1 MRRNNIFTIVSG
13 LALMS
18 AMLFSCQKESS
29 NPVVQPSEIG
39 FRSNVTT
46 KTLVDSEDDIVS
58 TGGFRVYGYLTVGDD
73 ATPYPVFD
81 PDGDGVEEGVEVNDE
96 DDDGNWDYSP
106 KRYWVLDA
114 EYSFL
119 GIYPSD
125 ALVSIPDLSTPL
137 NFTYRHTD
145 AECDFMAAKVGS
157 ATRETS
163 GSGVSM
169 KFEHMLSNININLQ
183 RETILDFIS
192 VKSYTLSGMY
202 KEVSYALSD
211 EGQEW
216 VPTPSGDRSFSVTGD
231 FQEPLFLRYGIPV
244 SLLGEDGINCIPG
257 ENLEADV
264 KLVLDCLVTVD
275 GVETSKEITLDFPAG
290 TWEKGKKYT
299 YSSTLNAEGGTSS
312 GGDEPSVSLDI
323 ELDETCFSGQA
334 VQVTCY
340 GLETDNVEN
349 DVLIQYAV
357 SDTEPQSDAEWTD
370 VDKFTYYSYG
380 SACYLD
386 FIAPKLEPGIERTK
400 LWVRIKCDSQI
411 SNVASTN
418 FYSNE
423 NRYVIKLNGQNR
435 ALTYDYDTGITMTDY
450 VDQNPSGGQ
459 IFQIIYIDYMEN
471 LDPSLYT
478 ECRKGIIQTS
488 DGRYLWHYEGFTTV
502 MFDSVASEIC
512 FCAKSDGSYDLRIYN
527 YSSDSSDKYDYMQS
541 GVGDSYPVLGPV
553 SAEKIHSWSLVPVQ

>member
-1 MRRNNIFTIVSG
+1 MRKNNIFAIVSG

-18 AMLFSCQKESS
+18 VMLFSCQKEPSD
-29 NPVVQPSEIG
+29 PIEQQSEIG
-39 FRSNVTT
+39 FKSNVTT
-46 KTLVDSEDDIVS
+46 KTLVDSEDDIGS
-58 TGGFRVYGYLTVGDD
+58 TGGFRVYGYFNVGNDP
-73 ATPYPVFD
+73 AVYPVFD
-81 PDGDGVEEGVEVNDE
+81 PDGNGIEEGVVINDE
-96 DDDGNWDYSP
+96 DEDGNWEYSP
-106 KRYWVLDA
+106 KRYWTLGA

-125 ALVSIPDLSTPL
+125 AYVNIPDLSAPL

-145 AECDFMAAKVGS
+145 AECDFMAAKVGG
-157 ATRETS
+157 ATSENS
-163 GSGVSM
+163 GSGVIM
-169 KFEHMLSNININLQ
+169 NFEHMLANININLQ
-183 RETILDFIS
+183 REDILDFIS

-231 FQEPLFLRYGIPV
+231 FQEPLFLYYGSPV
-244 SLLGEDGINCIPG
+244 SLLGDDGINCIPG

-275 GVETSKEITLDFPAG
+275 GAETSKEITLDFPAG

-312 GGDEPSVSLDI
+312 GGDEPSVSLVI
-323 ELDETCFSGQA
+323 ELDEVCFSGKT
-334 VQVTCY
+334 VQVTCN

-370 VDKFTYYSYG
+370 VDEFDYSLYG
-380 SACYLD
+380 SYYFD
-386 FIAPKLEPGIERTK
+386 FVAPELEPGIGYTK
-400 LWVRIKCDSQI
+400 LWVRLKCDSQI
-411 SNVASTN
+411 SNVVSAY
-418 FYSNE
+418 FYTGDE
-423 NRYVIKLNGQNR
+423 WYVIKLNGQNR

-450 VDQNPSGGQ
+450 VDQNQSSDQP
-459 IFQIIYIDYMEN
+459 FQILYNDDVEN
-471 LDPSLYT
+471 IDPSLYT
-478 ECRKGIIQTS
+478 GCRKGVVRTS

-502 MFDSVASEIC
+502 MFYSVASEFC
-512 FCAKSDGSYDLRIYN
+512 FCAKSDGSYDIRVDDN
-527 YSSDSSDKYDYMQS
+527 YSYDYMQS
-541 GVGDSYPVLGPV
+541 GVDDSTPVLGPV
-553 SAEKIHSWSLVPVQ
+553 SADKIHSWSLVPVQQQ